1 MIVLNS
7 DKEIVRVD
15 SWSDITDRA
24 GFTGNLNPAEHTLV
38 SIIGRYAFKDYV
50 PCGLSNCHTPHGR
63 GYIVVTKDG
72 RETNIGKDC
81 GRTYFGVDFE
91 TLSNK
96 FDRDMTE
103 KENREKLW
111 NFYFRCE
118 EVAEHV
124 TSIRT
129 EACGANWVYKQL
141 NALQNIRE
149 VPAPVV
155 RRIAAMAKVRD
166 QNVTYER
173 EATEIEIEQLEQ
185 AQGRRLMRPHYVSIP
200 IGKLEGL
207 EAFFPENN
215 LKVLLVDGV
224 SERIKELNAAN
235 IDTLTFEQ
243 LRKWA
248 RWLGE
253 LDEVLERAARAVR
266 SGRALLTQENL
277 LKLSEASGLNS
288 DEHEFYVAYLKQLP
302 KQ

>member
-50 PCGLSNCHTPHGR
+50 PCGLSNCHTPHGK

-118 EVAEHV
+118 EVLEHV
-124 TSIRT
+124 TTIRT
-129 EACGANWVYKQL
+129 EAYGANWVYKQL

-166 QNVTYER
+166 QSVTYER

-215 LKVLLVDGV
+215 LKALLVDGV

-288 DEHEFYVAYLKQLP
+288 DEHEFYMAYLKQLP
-302 KQ
+302 KP

>member
-24 GFTGNLNPAEHTLV
+24 GFNGNLNPAEHTLV

-50 PCGLSNCHTPHGR
+50 PCGLSNCHTPHGK

-124 TSIRT
+124 TTIRT
-129 EACGANWVYKQL
+129 EAYGANWVYKQL

-173 EATEIEIEQLEQ
+173 EATEVEIEQLEQ

-207 EAFFPENN
+207 EALFPENN
-215 LKVLLVDGV
+215 LKVLLIDGV

-288 DEHEFYVAYLKQLP
+288 DEHELYVAYLKQLP
-302 KQ
+302 NP